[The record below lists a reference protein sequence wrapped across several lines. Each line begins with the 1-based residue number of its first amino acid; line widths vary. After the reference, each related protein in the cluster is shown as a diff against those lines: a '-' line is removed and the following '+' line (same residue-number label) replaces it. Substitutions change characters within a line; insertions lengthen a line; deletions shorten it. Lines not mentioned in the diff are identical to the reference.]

1 MIQRIQTIFLF
12 LAAIIFGAL
21 FKVPFAISNKPSVQF
36 LSDSVFDVRDHPA
49 LIALTVLGAL
59 IALVSIFLFRK
70 RKVQLKL
77 GYLIIVL
84 SILLPV
90 VAFLLF
96 TKAAASADPSV
107 VVNDQ
112 AGLFL
117 PIGSLVFAALAN
129 HFIKKDDKLVKS
141 MDRLR

>member
-1 MIQRIQTIFLF
+1 MIQRIQSIFL
-12 LAAIIFGAL
+12 LLTALIFGAL
-21 FKVPFAISNKPSVQF
+21 FKVPFAISNKPTVQF
-36 LSDSVFDVRDHPA
+36 LSDGVFEVTDHPA
-49 LIALTVLGAL
+49 LIGLTILGVML
-59 IALVSIFLFRK
+59 ALVTIFLYRK

-77 GYLIIVL
+77 GYLIIVI

-90 VAFLLF
+90 LAFLLF
-96 TKAAASADPSV
+96 TRASAAADPSV
-107 VVNDQ
+107 VVSDQ

-117 PIGSLVFAALAN
+117 PLAGVVLAALAN